1 MTARAAGESSISEK
15 LELTADNV
23 EKVLDEVRPYLIADG
38 GDVELVEA
46 DDDRVVLRTS
56 GEAAFGAGSHYV
68 RVSVI
73 EPAIRKVV
81 GADAEVVVELYA
93 KTARALHDW

>member
-1 MTARAAGESSISEK
+1 MIE
-15 LELTADNV
+15 NV
-23 EKVLDEVRPYLIADG
+23 LRPLLQADG
-38 GDVELVEA
+38 GDVELVSVEDA
-46 DDDRVVLRTS
+46 KVVVLTK

-81 GADAEVVVELYA
+81 GEDVDIRIEKAVPKATRRSDPGRVSEP
-93 KTARALHDW
+93 

>member
-1 MTARAAGESSISEK
+1 VSDALRTM
-15 LELTADNV
+15 V
-23 EKVLDEVRPYLIADG
+23 EDILRPLLQADG

-81 GADAEVVVELYA
+81 GADAEVVFEKAVP
-93 KTARALHDW
+93 RAPRRSGG

>member
-1 MTARAAGESSISEK
+1 MRDA
-15 LELTADNV
+15 LETMI
-23 EKVLDEVRPYLIADG
+23 EEVLRPLLQADG
-38 GDVELVEA
+38 GDIELVSVEDA
-46 DDDRVVLRTS
+46 KVVVRTK

-81 GADAEVVVELYA
+81 GADVDIAIEKAVPKA
-93 KTARALHDW
+93 TRRSDPGRASEP

>member
-1 MTARAAGESSISEK
+1 M
-15 LELTADNV
+15 V
-23 EKVLDEVRPYLIADG
+23 EDILRPLLQADG

-46 DDDRVVLRTS
+46 GDDRVVLRTS

-81 GADAEVVVELYA
+81 GPDAEVVFEKAVP
-93 KTARALHDW
+93 RAPRRSGA